1 MIVVAMPIYGSR
13 GKKQALGWLVLG
25 RAIDSIRW
33 RQFLNLVHVPPGA
46 LDSLRSGTPC
56 RNAAELPA
64 RPPNAAFSTAGI
76 APRLHFRPWFLL
88 AAAAA
93 DLVAAGSWLLRLL
106 RRMRATVHSG
116 GGPPLEPLARSPTL
130 FLPASS
136 AHAGRRLVPACDRLQ
151 AVLDAHDA
159 AYRFQPQIDMR
170 TGRVAGVE
178 AILCVPQSDGHRAA
192 DELVVDIETA
202 GLGMA
207 FAEHR
212 LRTAC
217 REQSNWV
224 RNIGHEFPIGVPV
237 SHRTLANAAFIPFVK
252 RILLE
257 HALAPSYLELEV
269 TESSFGVGAS
279 VKCTLFNARKV
290 RDAGLTLAIDG
301 FNAADVN
308 LRLLTILPISKLRV
322 DPWLLLRLNDGVA
335 NGLLFD
341 ALLGAARSLGVAVC
355 VTGVCNPELLAAI
368 LEHAR
373 PLAQGSEVGK
383 LRDAAEMFELLRG
396 DGNDTVTL
404 RPLLRAAA
412 EFGTSATVT
421 A

>member
-1 MIVVAMPIYGSR
+1 MEA
-13 GKKQALGWLVLG
+13 
-25 RAIDSIRW
+25 
-33 RQFLNLVHVPPGA
+33 
-46 LDSLRSGTPC
+46 T
-56 RNAAELPA
+56 
-64 RPPNAAFSTAGI
+64 
-76 APRLHFRPWFLL
+76 L
-88 AAAAA
+88 A
-93 DLVAAGSWLLRLL
+93 
-106 RRMRATVHSG
+106 
-116 GGPPLEPLARSPTL
+116 
-130 FLPASS
+130 
-136 AHAGRRLVPACDRLQ
+136 
-151 AVLDAHDA
+151 AHDA
-159 AYRFQPQIDMR
+159 VYRFQPQIDMR

-178 AILCVPQSDGHRAA
+178 AILCVPQSDGYRAA
-192 DELVVDIETA
+192 DELAAEIETA

-212 LRTAC
+212 LRAAC
-217 REQSNWV
+217 REQSGWV
-224 RNIGHEFPIGVPV
+224 RNIGHDFPIGVPV
-237 SHRTLANAAFIPFVK
+237 SHRTLANAMFIPLVK

-257 HALAPSYLELEV
+257 HSLAPSYLELEV

-279 VKCTLFNARKV
+279 VRCTLANARKV
-290 RDAGLTLAIDG
+290 RNAGLRLAIDG

-322 DPWLLLRLNDGVA
+322 DPWLLLRLNDGAA

-368 LEHAR
+368 LRHGR

-383 LRDAAEMFELLRG
+383 LRDAAEMLELLRG
-396 DGNDTVTL
+396 DGSDTARL

-412 EFGTSATVT
+412 EFGASATAT